1 MKELRLAIELVPAT
15 SWYINVRSNILASQW
30 IKLRDHCF
38 EKAGNKCEI
47 CKETGKQQNHK
58 HVVECHEEF
67 AFDDTLYTQTLT
79 RLIAL
84 CPKCHKVK
92 HPGLAQIKGEME
104 IVYAQL
110 EKVNGMDYDE
120 INKYLDACFLLW
132 KNRSKHKWTLNI
144 DYIKTY
150 LES

>member
-1 MKELRLAIELVPAT
+1 MKELKLTIELVPNT
-15 SWYINVRSNILASQW
+15 SWYINVRSNVPSSQW

-38 EKAGNKCEI
+38 NKAGYKCEI
-47 CKETGKQQNHK
+47 CKETGPQQGQT
-58 HVVECHEEF
+58 HVAECHEEF
-67 AFDDTLYTQTLT
+67 TFDDDLHTQTLT

-84 CPKCHKVK
+84 CPNCHKTK
-92 HPGLAQIKGEME
+92 HPGLAQIKGEMP
-104 IVYAQL
+104 IVYKQL
-110 EKVNGMDYDE
+110 EKINGMDYDE

-132 KNRSKHKWTLNI
+132 KKRSKHKWTLNI

>member
-1 MKELRLAIELVPAT
+1 MKELLLTVELVPKS
-15 SWYINVRSNILASQW
+15 SWYFNVRSNVTPSQW
-30 IKLRDHCF
+30 NLLRTKCYVSAHY
-38 EKAGNKCEI
+38 KCEV
-47 CKETGKQQNHK
+47 CGDTGLNQGHK
-58 HVVECHEEF
+58 YAVEAHEEF
-67 AFDDTLYTQTLT
+67 TFDDDLHTQTLT
-79 RLIAL
+79 LLIAL